1 MGVGAAMTGRGLV
14 IGAYAVLALAAVVLG
29 LTGRAGRLGL
39 VPVAAV
45 VDGVRGS
52 RVGRL
57 LAVAVWAWLGW
68 HLLAR

>member
-1 MGVGAAMTGRGLV
+1 MTGRGLV
-14 IGAYAVLALAAVVLG
+14 IGAYAALALAAVMLG

-39 VPVAAV
+39 VSVAALADRV
-45 VDGVRGS
+45 CPS

-57 LAVAVWAWLGW
+57 LAVAGWAWLGW

>member
-1 MGVGAAMTGRGLV
+1 
-14 IGAYAVLALAAVVLG
+14 VVLG

-39 VPVAAV
+39 VPVAALADRV
-45 VDGVRGS
+45 CAS

-57 LAVAVWAWLGW
+57 LAIAGWAWLGW